1 MAPKLAPLPDGL
13 TPLEQAL
20 VETLRSG
27 HADFVRELRA
37 FRWQMMTL
45 IIFLV
50 AIVALLK
57 GVDPGQAAKTVTQVA
72 GAVPTADAPATPTAP

>member
-13 TPLEQAL
+13 SPLEQAL

-50 AIVALLK
+50 AVVAMLK
-57 GVDPGQAAKTVTQVA
+57 GVDPRVAGEVATQVA
-72 GAVPTADAPATPTAP
+72 APVPVTSAAVAAP